1 MCWLDDLFLVSWTW
15 NRRRPAPF
23 WVPAVQHKSCLS
35 LWFDWIWLSCVL
47 SIWCCSP
54 STKLCQ
60 MSAGGRFPQRP
71 EEEQQEVAAASA
83 RTSCQSVL
91 VFWRCYLVL
100 HERGPTESLGLMV
113 KFRPRILA
121 AVTLTFFRLV
131 NYQRNW
137 LGTLLKL
144 SSSVCV
150 RKFQTFRPFLRTS
163 QVVCISWSVP
173 PGLYFLTRISWC
185 VPPGL
190 YFLVCNS
197 WSVSSGLYFMICSS
211 WTISPG
217 LYLQLCSSW
226 SVTQGQHQS
235 PASGPYTKD

>member
-1 MCWLDDLFLVSWTW
+1 MCWLDDLFLVIWTWGWTTW
-15 NRRRPAPF
+15 NRRRPAPVVGF

-35 LWFDWIWLSCVL
+35 LWFGWIWLCCIL
-47 SIWCCSP
+47 SIWCCSS

-100 HERGPTESLGLMV
+100 HKGARLSHWASWLNLDHGSSLRSHWPFFIWLTTRGTDWELFSNFPAQSVSGS
-113 KFRPRILA
+113 FRHSDHFWEPAR
-121 AVTLTFFRLV
+121 
-131 NYQRNW
+131 
-137 LGTLLKL
+137 
-144 SSSVCV
+144 
-150 RKFQTFRPFLRTS
+150 
-163 QVVCISWSVP
+163 WSVS

-197 WSVSSGLYFMICSS
+197 WSVL
-211 WTISPG
+211 PG
-217 LYLQLCSSW
+217 MFFLDYISW
-226 SVTQGQHQS
+226 SVS
-235 PASGPYTKD
+235 SAL